1 MASGWF
7 LLCLILNT
15 RETTTEPNL
24 HGRNLLFIPKKR
36 WNCNAEETC
45 SVLTQWSSREPAEH
59 NTDLFFFQAKHLSKG
74 EKKKTLIP
82 LWKAASNAGFGILT
96 RQVHKTDEHTPFS
109 KEGTKRNQDNPSW
122 EELHAAIKAL
132 IKY

>member
-1 MASGWF
+1 MQKKPALF
-7 LLCLILNT
+7 LLNEAAGNQLSTTLIY
-15 RETTTEPNL
+15 
-24 HGRNLLFIPKKR
+24 
-36 WNCNAEETC
+36 
-45 SVLTQWSSREPAEH
+45 
-59 NTDLFFFQAKHLSKG
+59 FFQAKHLSKG

-109 KEGTKRNQDNPSW
+109 KGGTKRNQDNPSW